1 MQIPL
6 NIIFKDCNMIANN
19 NQMLPAFKT
28 DGDCEVRIFESL
40 SLGRVRVVI
49 IENEPHFCLS
59 DIAKV
64 LGIQNG
70 RDLKSAIDRE
80 FDKGGRFNLH
90 PLQTKGG
97 TQDFSFINE
106 SELYFV
112 LMRSDKPQA
121 KPFRQW
127 VTKEVLPTIRKTGSY
142 DIQKAHKLPTYSEA
156 LRQLADSLDKN
167 AELENKIKADAP
179 KVEYAEAIM
188 SAENS
193 LSIGDFAKFLA
204 SKGVATGEKR
214 FFMWLREN
222 SYLQSN
228 NLPYQRF
235 VDSGYFE
242 ILPQSYKC
250 GSQSIVTQ
258 KTLLT
263 AKGQCYFTKKFL

>member
-1 MQIPL
+1 MP
-6 NIIFKDCNMIANN
+6 
-19 NQMLPAFKT
+19 
-28 DGDCEVRIFESL
+28 S
-40 SLGRVRVVI
+40 
-49 IENEPHFCLS
+49 
-59 DIAKV
+59 
-64 LGIQNG
+64 
-70 RDLKSAIDRE
+70 
-80 FDKGGRFNLH
+80 
-90 PLQTKGG
+90 
-97 TQDFSFINE
+97 
-106 SELYFV
+106 
-112 LMRSDKPQA
+112 
-121 KPFRQW
+121 
-127 VTKEVLPTIRKTGSY
+127 IRKTGSY

-179 KVEYAEAIM
+179 KVEYAEAIL
-188 SAENS
+188 SAKNS

-242 ILPQSYKC
+242 ILPQSYKR

-263 AKGQCYFTKKFL
+263 AKGQQYFTMKFKRGI

>member
-1 MQIPL
+1 M
-6 NIIFKDCNMIANN
+6 

-28 DGDCEVRIFESL
+28 DGDYEVQIFESL
-40 SLGRVRVVI
+40 SLGRVRVVMI
-49 IENEPHFCLS
+49 DNEPHFCLS
-59 DIAKV
+59 DLAKI
-64 LGIQNG
+64 LEFKDGTNLKNSIQTEFELSIFNKYSFETKFGI
-70 RDLKSAIDRE
+70 KE
-80 FDKGGRFNLH
+80 F
-90 PLQTKGG
+90 TM
-97 TQDFSFINE
+97 INE
-106 SELYFV
+106 SQMYFV
-112 LMRSDKPQA
+112 LMRSRSAKA

-188 SAENS
+188 SAKNS

-242 ILPQSYKC
+242 ILPQSYKR

>member
-1 MQIPL
+1 MSE
-6 NIIFKDCNMIANN
+6 N
-19 NQMLPAFKT
+19 MLPEFSSGEKDERKIAPMSSNS
-28 DGDCEVRIFESL
+28 EVQIFESL
-40 SLGRVRVVI
+40 SLGRVRVVMI
-49 IENEPHFCLS
+49 DNEPHFCLS
-59 DIAKV
+59 DLAKI
-64 LGIQNG
+64 LEF
-70 RDLKSAIDRE
+70 RDGNNLKNSIDRE
-80 FDKGGRFNLH
+80 FDKGGIFNMS

-97 TQDFSFINE
+97 TQNFTFINE

-112 LMRSDKPQA
+112 LMRSNSAKA

-127 VTKEVLPTIRKTGSY
+127 VTKEVLPSIRKTGSY

-179 KVEYAEAIM
+179 KVEYAEAIL
-188 SAENS
+188 SAKNS

-242 ILPQSYKC
+242 ILPQSYKR

-263 AKGQCYFTKKFL
+263 AKGQQYFTMKFKRGF